1 MPKGDDLSHLLG
13 PSPTAPSPSAPVP
26 PSSGL
31 QGEGGG
37 LQTDPTERLLDAQ
50 GIRASSL
57 GSPLPEHLQTDL
69 GVDPFLPTTTVER
82 GALAGA
88 MAIDANQLRNKL
100 THARLQRRLK
110 QHALEVGT
118 QVDPALYQEW
128 ELEELN
134 KARQDVAEYRRERI
148 GQGPSVAGHP
158 TPWLDTDTDTHAAF
172 RQWVATGGPTGSKL
186 LDWNPLMKTEVG
198 RKVGAPFAA
207 MTMGSKQEVFQEG
220 EQGLPETVTYNEDDA
235 WGFLDWSGR
244 FSALNMLATTMKAA
258 GETDIRQAVNPTKW
272 DDYARAWGSPEHLKL
287 VQQGQDL
294 FSLADDLNLD
304 AADPFIGDTISQVLY
319 SAGVVGEEQAQG
331 IDDAA
336 GAFMLSLFDPDVLT
350 LATAGAAKAPKL
362 MQKGAKATADLIPGA
377 RKLESLP
384 GAVMETLRGG
394 DIYGKNLES
403 LAGKADVLD
412 EAATG
417 FRTLMD
423 SSLNPAAMS
432 SAIQEHMKQLEK
444 VAPQLPIMLQR
455 VGAAL
460 SGWNAPISEG
470 TFRAQQRAKAARNAA
485 YGAYFS
491 CIRPLIQI
499 VAGNID
505 KSF

>member
-158 TPWLDTDTDTHAAF
+158 TPWLDTDADTHAAF

-207 MTMGSKQEVFQEG
+207 MTMGSKQEGFQEG
-220 EQGLPETVTYNEDDA
+220 IVGILRRNTSLRTKTRSPRARWKRSTSWACARPTSGAPPEC
-235 WGFLDWSGR
+235 SR
-244 FSALNMLATTMKAA
+244 AA
-258 GETDIRQAVNPTKW
+258 G
-272 DDYARAWGSPEHLKL
+272 
-287 VQQGQDL
+287 
-294 FSLADDLNLD
+294 
-304 AADPFIGDTISQVLY
+304 
-319 SAGVVGEEQAQG
+319 
-331 IDDAA
+331 
-336 GAFMLSLFDPDVLT
+336 
-350 LATAGAAKAPKL
+350 
-362 MQKGAKATADLIPGA
+362 
-377 RKLESLP
+377 
-384 GAVMETLRGG
+384 
-394 DIYGKNLES
+394 
-403 LAGKADVLD
+403 
-412 EAATG
+412 
-417 FRTLMD
+417 
-423 SSLNPAAMS
+423 
-432 SAIQEHMKQLEK
+432 
-444 VAPQLPIMLQR
+444 
-455 VGAAL
+455 
-460 SGWNAPISEG
+460 
-470 TFRAQQRAKAARNAA
+470 QRASR
-485 YGAYFS
+485 S
-491 CIRPLIQI
+491 L
-499 VAGNID
+499 
-505 KSF
+505 